1 MSLVVPF
8 DEIFANKEGL
18 LANHPTWTRTEL
30 ENVCRIINGFPF
42 KSALF
47 NRDKGCPV
55 VRIRDIS
62 KNVTET
68 RFDGEVPKEAL
79 IDDGDMLIG
88 MDGNFRCYEW
98 KGGKAGLNQ
107 RVCKIVADERFI
119 NRKFLLF
126 GINGYLKAIEDA
138 TSSVTVGHLSSLDV
152 LRIPFP
158 LPPLAEQKRIVAK
171 VEKLLAKGVASRAR
185 LEKVSVLLKR
195 FRQSVLTAACSGRL
209 TADWRGENPRV
220 ESGAN
225 LLVRIK
231 QARLVA
237 AVNAKETRQIDAAFH
252 GAKLSVEASEL
263 GIEQFPDSWVACQI
277 GTIGSVVNGSTP
289 SRMHDEYWNGKI
301 PWVSSG
307 EVRNNIISETRERI
321 TQSGYDNCSVNLL
334 PCGSVLLAMIG
345 EGKTRGQS
353 AILQVAATINQNI
366 AAVLIPHGLVLSE
379 FLWRWFLFQYDATR
393 EQGSGSGPQALNCQR
408 VRELPFVLPPL
419 AEQKEIV
426 RRVEELFALAD
437 RLEARVAKA
446 RGQVDKLTQSI
457 LAKAFRGEL
466 VPQDPNDE
474 PAEKLLA
481 RIRAA
486 TGPVAVQ
493 GGKVATTSSVRR
505 GRPRKAR

>member
-1 MSLVVPF
+1 MSLVVPLE
-8 DEIFANKEGL
+8 EIFANKEGL

-30 ENVCRIINGFPF
+30 ENVCHIINGFPF

-62 KNVTET
+62 KNATET
-68 RFDGEVPKEAL
+68 RYDGEVPKEAL

-107 RVCKIVADERFI
+107 RVCKIVADERLI

-138 TSSVTVGHLSSLDV
+138 TSSVTVGHLSSRDIML
-152 LRIPFP
+152 IPFP

-171 VEKLLAKGVASRAR
+171 VEKLLEKVDDSRAR
-185 LEKVSVLLKR
+185 LDKVSALLKR
-195 FRQSVLTAACSGRL
+195 FRQSVLAAACSGRL
-209 TADWRGENPRV
+209 TADWRKENPKI
-220 ESGAN
+220 ESGPN
-225 LLVRIK
+225 LLNRIK
-231 QARLVA
+231 HARSAA
-237 AVNAKETRQIDAAFH
+237 AVSAKDTRQIDAAFQVVQ
-252 GAKLSVEASEL
+252 LTLDASEL
-263 GIEQFPDSWVACQI
+263 GVEQFPDSWAACQI
-277 GTIGSVVNGSTP
+277 GAIGSVVNGSTP

-307 EVRNNIISETRERI
+307 EVRNNVISVTRERI
-321 TQSGYDNCSVNLL
+321 TQSGYDSCSIHLL
-334 PCGSVLLAMIG
+334 PRGSVLLAMIG

-353 AILQVAATINQNI
+353 AILQVEATINQNI
-366 AAVLIPHGLVLSE
+366 AAILIPHGLVLSE
-379 FLWRWFLFQYDATR
+379 FLWRWFLFQYNATR

-419 AEQKEIV
+419 PEQREIV

-437 RLEARVAKA
+437 RLETRVDKA

-481 RIRAA
+481 RIRTKNERITAKGDKA
-486 TGPVAVQ
+486 TAL
-493 GGKVATTSSVRR
+493 ASIRS
-505 GRPRKAR
+505 GRPRKSR

>member
-1 MSLVVPF
+1 MSGDLPRGWAEIEIGDLTAPMRPRCDPQEYPRLPF
-8 DEIFANKEGL
+8 VGMEQVESYSGRLIGTVSSATMKSTAFQFQPGDVLYGRLRPYLNKVLCAEFKGL
-18 LANHPTWTRTEL
+18 CSSEFIVLPPMGSFDPKYLAFYLRTD
-30 ENVCRIINGFPF
+30 GFVSFSNQLNQGDRPRVSF
-42 KSALF
+42 
-47 NRDKGCPV
+47 DQ
-55 VRIRDIS
+55 IS
-62 KNVTET
+62 SY
-68 RFDGEVPKEAL
+68 EVPLA
-79 IDDGDMLIG
+79 
-88 MDGNFRCYEW
+88 
-98 KGGKAGLNQ
+98 
-107 RVCKIVADERFI
+107 
-119 NRKFLLF
+119 
-126 GINGYLKAIEDA
+126 
-138 TSSVTVGHLSSLDV
+138 
-152 LRIPFP
+152 
-158 LPPLAEQKRIVAK
+158 PLAEQKRIVAK
-171 VEKLLAKGVASRAR
+171 VEKLLSKVDASRAR
-185 LEKVSVLLKR
+185 LEKVSALIKR
-195 FRQSVLTAACSGRL
+195 FRQSVLAAACSGRL

-437 RLEARVAKA
+437 RLEARVGKA

-481 RIRAA
+481 RIRTT

-493 GGKVATTSSVRR
+493 GGKVASSVSVRR
-505 GRPRKAR
+505 GRPRKVR